1 MPSFIRTIGIDGF
14 ELPECALAR
23 WYVARLAA
31 EGRDDLARIDDG
43 GADEPTRVDR
53 PAHIAHRVFGTVA
66 DIAQRGEAL
75 IQDELCVVHAARRVH
90 DGAGS
95 NRHDLRE

>member
-1 MPSFIRTIGIDGF
+1 MYSNCQNAPWRGGMSRDWPPKGAMI
-14 ELPECALAR
+14 LPESMM
-23 WYVARLAA
+23 V
-31 EGRDDLARIDDG
+31 GP
-43 GADEPTRVDR
+43 DEPTRVDR